1 MFKFVN
7 FNFLFYFKL
16 FYWLW
21 KKKIADQLDFYMLFK
36 CMYVLAEIDMIR
48 ATLIKTANSTIC
60 MYGGGLLYTISI
72 FRTLNWLF

>member
-7 FNFLFYFKL
+7 FKFFLL
-16 FYWLW
+16 QTVLLAL

-60 MYGGGLLYTISI
+60 MYGSGLLYTISI